1 MRTLL
6 AFLAILLLVSCPLG
20 AAKDLLIYFV
30 DVEGGQATLIVS
42 PSGQSMLVDG
52 GWPGYNGRDAGRI
65 EAAAKLA
72 GIRQIDYAL
81 CTHYDLDHVGGIPP
95 VAERMPV
102 LTFVD
107 HGPNTQTGKS
117 ADALSAAYQK
127 ALEKGK
133 RLVVKP
139 GDKIPLKGVDVQ
151 VLTARGEKITAPL
164 KGAGAPN
171 PACQGV
177 NRKGEDRSE
186 NAKSIGFLLTYGKFR
201 FIDMGD
207 LTWDKEMD
215 LMCPNNPVGAVD
227 AYLITHHTANLSNS
241 PSIVHGLKPRAAIAN
256 NGVKKGGSPD
266 AWQVIRSSPGI
277 EDVWQLHYSQTG
289 GKENNSPEQFI
300 ANMEEPCQ
308 GNWIKLAAQSNGA
321 FTLTNSRNRL
331 VKTYQ
336 ARK

>member
-1 MRTLL
+1 MRTTL
-6 AFLAILLLVSCPLG
+6 AFLAIVLLVSWPLG
-20 AAKDLLIYFV
+20 AAKDLVVYFV

-42 PSGQSMLVDG
+42 PSGQSILVDG

-65 EAAAKLA
+65 EAAATLA
-72 GIRQIDYAL
+72 GIRQIDYAIN
-81 CTHYDLDHVGGIPP
+81 THYDLDHVGGIAP
-95 VAERMPV
+95 VAERIPV

-117 ADALSAAYQK
+117 AEALSAAYQK

-151 VLTARGEKITAPL
+151 VVTARGEKIAAPL

-171 PACQGV
+171 PACEGV
-177 NRKGEDRSE
+177 SRKGEDKSE
-186 NAKSIGFLLTYGKFR
+186 NAKSIGFLLTYGRFR
-201 FIDMGD
+201 FIDLGD

-215 LMCPNNPVGAVD
+215 LMCPNNPIGAVD
-227 AYLITHHTANLSNS
+227 VYLITHHTANLSNC
-241 PSIVHGLKPRAAIAN
+241 PAIVHGLRPRVAIAN

-277 EDVWQLHYSQTG
+277 EDVWQLHYSETG

-300 ANMEEPCQ
+300 ANLEAQCQ
-308 GNWIKLAAQSNGA
+308 GNWIKLTAQSSGV
-321 FTLTNSRNRL
+321 FTITNSRNGL
-331 VKTYQ
+331 VRAYK
-336 ARK
+336 ARR